1 MEHLL
6 TFYFPYFWFK
16 VADKMCMLSVL
27 DPYRV
32 KSKEIWGYNC
42 AQHKETKMEAF
53 SISLF
58 GVLLVDELNLENFY
72 HTPRSLVCRQ
82 TQFGV
87 IYYFE

>member
-1 MEHLL
+1 
-6 TFYFPYFWFK
+6 
-16 VADKMCMLSVL
+16 MLSVL

-58 GVLLVDELNLENFY
+58 GVLLEFLSTNSIWKTFIILHDL
-72 HTPRSLVCRQ
+72 
-82 TQFGV
+82 
-87 IYYFE
+87 